1 MFAVEQ
7 CPVACKQVSE
17 FRRRAKPQPGQIESF
32 FSCLMLTA
40 WLRNAQIC
48 PSRSLFFGVCKLS
61 EGRLR
66 RERKNDF
73 RFLGQVKE
81 IKIEKQIESIIVR
94 AYYDIPIASSRLDL
108 FKLSLAGEKA
118 STASSPFSFNDFVQ
132 LDDLTVTIA
141 HAISISHEDL

>member
-1 MFAVEQ
+1 MHKYVRHA
-7 CPVACKQVSE
+7 
-17 FRRRAKPQPGQIESF
+17 RF
-32 FSCLMLTA
+32 FSVCA
-40 WLRNAQIC
+40 
-48 PSRSLFFGVCKLS
+48 SLVKVDW
-61 EGRLR
+61 E
-66 RERKNDF
+66 EKEKNDF

-108 FKLSLAGEKA
+108 FKLSSAREKA